1 MMILTVPTLF
11 TYYAHGLNTLQSKNK
26 KKTLKMVQG
35 LASALTQFTLKSQFS
50 FCCWGHMAVIF
61 KSVLAFFLN
70 VRYAA
75 FS

>member
-1 MMILTVPTLF
+1 
-11 TYYAHGLNTLQSKNK
+11 
-26 KKTLKMVQG
+26 MVQG